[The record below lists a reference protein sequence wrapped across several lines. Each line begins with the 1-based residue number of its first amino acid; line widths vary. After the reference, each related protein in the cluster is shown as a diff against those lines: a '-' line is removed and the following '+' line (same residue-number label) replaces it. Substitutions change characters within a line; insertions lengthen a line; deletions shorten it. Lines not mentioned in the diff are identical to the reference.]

1 MFIAP
6 VVAGLFKIHKREFA
20 GYKTLF
26 YPLTPLF
33 FLIVT
38 ALVLLM
44 IAMRNRVQALTGAA
58 VVLLGV
64 PVYYL
69 FFKTNPKSQI

>member
-1 MFIAP
+1 MLFIALT
-6 VVAGLFKIHKREFA
+6 VAGLFKIHHTEFD
-20 GYKTLF
+20 GYKATL

-33 FLIVT
+33 FLFVT

-44 IAMRNRVQALTGAA
+44 IAMQNPFQSFLGVA
-58 VVLLGV
+58 VVSAGI

-69 FFKTNPKSQI
+69 LFREKSVT